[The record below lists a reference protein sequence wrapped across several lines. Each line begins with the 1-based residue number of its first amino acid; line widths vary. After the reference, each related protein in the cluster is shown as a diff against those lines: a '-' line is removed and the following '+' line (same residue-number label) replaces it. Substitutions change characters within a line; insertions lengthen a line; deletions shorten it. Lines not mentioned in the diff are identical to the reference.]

1 MDEAALYDARLELI
15 DFVLDVFW
23 DVPDESF
30 LRTLLSGEIQ
40 TPEESVNPALDE
52 GLERLERFV
61 AGNDVVDLETIKH
74 RLDAEYTRLF
84 VGPRPPV
91 LAHET
96 YYREDTDYMG
106 KGVAEVQ
113 ASYSAA
119 GWTPPDDYGEED
131 DHVAVEL
138 AFLRHLVARQQAGA
152 EEAYGYERVFIE
164 QHLDEWVEAFVA
176 DVESETDE
184 LLYLA
189 GAKVLEGL
197 VEFEEELAVQLS

>member
-15 DFVLDVFW
+15 DFALEVFW

-30 LRTLLSGEIQ
+30 LRTLLSDEIR
-40 TPEESVNPALDE
+40 TPDDSVNPALDE
-52 GLERLERFV
+52 GLERLEEFIAENRV
-61 AGNDVVDLETIKH
+61 ANLETIKH

-91 LAHET
+91 LPHET
-96 YYREDTDYMG
+96 YYRDDADYMG
-106 KGVAEVQ
+106 EGLAEVQ

-119 GWTPPDDYGEED
+119 GWSPPDDYGEED

-138 AFLRHLVARQQAGA
+138 AFLRHLVARQKEGA
-152 EEAYGYERVFIE
+152 DEAYGYERVFIE
-164 QHLDEWVEAFVA
+164 EHLDTWVDAFVA
-176 DVESETDE
+176 DLVSETDE
-184 LLYLA
+184 PLYLA

>member
-15 DFVLDVFW
+15 DFVLEVFW

-30 LRTLLSGEIQ
+30 LRTLLSGDIR
-40 TPEESVNPALDE
+40 TPDDSVNPALDE
-52 GLERLERFV
+52 GLERLEAFI
-61 AGNDVVDLETIKH
+61 AENQVVDLETIKP

-91 LAHET
+91 LPHET
-96 YYREDTDYMG
+96 YYRDDADYMG
-106 KGVAEVQ
+106 KGLAEVQ

-119 GWTPPDDYGEED
+119 GWSPPDDYGEED

-138 AFLRHLVARQQAGA
+138 AFLRQLVVQQKDGA

-164 QHLDEWVEAFVA
+164 QHLDEWVDAFVA
-176 DVESETDE
+176 DLVSETDE
-184 LLYLA
+184 PLYLA

>member
-30 LRTLLSGEIQ
+30 LRTLLAGEIQ
-40 TPEESVNPALDE
+40 TPDDSVNPALDK
-52 GLERLERFV
+52 GLELLERFI
-61 AGNDVVDLETIKH
+61 AENQVVDLDTIKP

-91 LAHET
+91 LPHET

-106 KGVAEVQ
+106 EGLAQVQ

-119 GWTPPDDYGEED
+119 GWKPPEEYGEED

-138 AFLRHLVARQQAGA
+138 AFLRHLVARQKEGA
-152 EEAYGYERVFIE
+152 DEAYGYERVFIE
-164 QHLDEWVEAFVA
+164 EHLDEWVEAFVA
-176 DVESETDE
+176 DVDSETDE

>member
-15 DFVLDVFW
+15 DFVLEVFW

-30 LRTLLSGEIQ
+30 LRTLLSGDIR
-40 TPEESVNPALDE
+40 TPDDSVNPALDE
-52 GLERLERFV
+52 GLERLEEFI
-61 AGNDVVDLETIKH
+61 AENQVVDLETIKP

-91 LAHET
+91 LPHET
-96 YYREDTDYMG
+96 YYRDDADYMG
-106 KGVAEVQ
+106 KGLAEVQ

-119 GWTPPDDYGEED
+119 GWSPPDDYGEED

-138 AFLRHLVARQQAGA
+138 AFLRQLVVQQKDGA

-164 QHLDEWVEAFVA
+164 QHLDEWVDAFVA
-176 DVESETDE
+176 DLVSETDE
-184 LLYLA
+184 PLYLA